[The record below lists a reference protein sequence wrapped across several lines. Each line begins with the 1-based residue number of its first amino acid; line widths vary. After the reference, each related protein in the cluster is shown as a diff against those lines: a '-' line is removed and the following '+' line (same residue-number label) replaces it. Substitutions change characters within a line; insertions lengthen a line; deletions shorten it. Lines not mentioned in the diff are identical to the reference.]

1 MLKWRTP
8 LDGLRSNCLTV
19 ITNGE
24 KLQYDSIYL
33 KRSAPGPDQYL
44 HVKPGQT
51 VSSIFDVS
59 DAYDTTKAGLYSIAV
74 DTNLE
79 YVAGS
84 LSEGPLT
91 QTKIE
96 HVSSPAVSF
105 EVVKESFIKEAS
117 GQKARFLERK
127 YRDSKESLTRAR
139 AASGD
144 EYLRKA
150 NYTAEMYKN
159 PPALAIDGDGR
170 DAILVN
176 KTTLIFYA
184 AFFNTIF
191 AFEVSKKTGYESA
204 KIWLGTAP
212 ISKPREVFKTKCL
225 LIC

>member
-1 MLKWRTP
+1 M
-8 LDGLRSNCLTV
+8 
-19 ITNGE
+19 
-24 KLQYDSIYL
+24 
-33 KRSAPGPDQYL
+33 
-44 HVKPGQT
+44 
-51 VSSIFDVS
+51 SSIFEVS

-105 EVVKESFIKEAS
+105 EVVKESFTREAS

-127 YRDSKESLTRAR
+127 YRDSKRRLTRAR
-139 AASGD
+139 AALGD
-144 EYLRKA
+144 GYLRKT

-170 DAILVN
+170 NAILLN
-176 KTTLIFYA
+176 KTTIIFYA
-184 AFFNTIF
+184 AIFNTIF
-191 AFEVSKKTGYESA
+191 AFEVSKKLVTKVL

-212 ISKPREVFKTKCL
+212 FSKPRDVFKTKCL

>member
-33 KRSAPGPDQYL
+33 KHSAPGPDQYL

-117 GQKARFLERK
+117 GQKVRFLER
-127 YRDSKESLTRAR
+127 
-139 AASGD
+139 
-144 EYLRKA
+144 

-176 KTTLIFYA
+176 KTKLIFYA

-212 ISKPREVFKTKCL
+212 ITQRGF
-225 LIC
+225 

>member
-1 MLKWRTP
+1 MLKWRTL

-24 KLQYDSIYL
+24 KLKYDSIYL

-59 DAYDTTKAGLYSIAV
+59 DAYDMTKAGLYSIAV

-84 LSEGPLT
+84 LSEGPPT

-150 NYTAEMYKN
+150 NYTAEIYKN
-159 PPALAIDGDGR
+159 LPALAIDGDRR

-176 KTTLIFYA
+176 KTTIIFYA
-184 AFFNTIF
+184 AIFNTIF
-191 AFEVSKKTGYESA
+191 AFEVSKK
-204 KIWLGTAP
+204 L
-212 ISKPREVFKTKCL
+212 VTKVLKFGLEL
-225 LIC
+225 LLLVNPERFYRQNAC

>member
-44 HVKPGQT
+44 RVKRGQT

-59 DAYDTTKAGLYSIAV
+59 DVYDTTKAGLYSIAV

-96 HVSSPAVSF
+96 HVSSPAV
-105 EVVKESFIKEAS
+105 E
-117 GQKARFLERK
+117 ARFLERK

-144 EYLRKA
+144 EYIRKA

-176 KTTLIFYA
+176 KITIIFYA
-184 AFFNTIF
+184 AIFNTIL
-191 AFEVSKKTGYESA
+191 AFEVAKK
-204 KIWLGTAP
+204 L
-212 ISKPREVFKTKCL
+212 VTKVLKFGLEL
-225 LIC
+225 LVLVNPERFFRQNAC